1 MGQDYYTLLGI
12 IRNATDADIKKAYR
26 KLALKYHPDKSE
38 DPCAE
43 EKFLQIAEAYDV
55 LSDLRK
61 KATYD
66 KFGEEGLKGGIP
78 IEFGDTGAWTSGY
91 TFHGNANKIFRDF
104 FGGDNPYADFFD
116 VKGEISLGFGG
127 PQGRGAK
134 KQDPHIEKDLY
145 LSLEDLFHGC
155 LKKIKISRRTMNE
168 DGHTSS
174 IKDKIL
180 TIQVK
185 QGWKLGTKI
194 TFPKEGDQ
202 ALTGHTV
209 QIETLDG
216 RFLSIPINDI
226 VHPKYTKVVPGEG
239 MPLSKD
245 PLQKGNLVI
254 QFDIKFPEKLTTSKK
269 KLINRALQL

>member
-1 MGQDYYTLLGI
+1 
-12 IRNATDADIKKAYR
+12 
-26 KLALKYHPDKSE
+26 
-38 DPCAE
+38 
-43 EKFLQIAEAYDV
+43 
-55 LSDLRK
+55 
-61 KATYD
+61 
-66 KFGEEGLKGGIP
+66 
-78 IEFGDTGAWTSGY
+78 
-91 TFHGNANKIFRDF
+91 
-104 FGGDNPYADFFD
+104 
-116 VKGEISLGFGG
+116 EISLGFGG

-202 ALTGHTV
+202 GPNNIPSDIIFVLKEKPHKFFCREENDLIFCAPISLAKALTGHTV

-226 VHPKYTKVVPGEG
+226 V
-239 MPLSKD
+239 
-245 PLQKGNLVI
+245 Q
-254 QFDIKFPEKLTTSKK
+254 
-269 KLINRALQL
+269 

>member
-1 MGQDYYTLLGI
+1 MGQDYYNILGI

-26 KLALKYHPDKSE
+26 KLALKYHPNRST

-55 LSDLRK
+55 LSD
-61 KATYD
+61 Y
-66 KFGEEGLKGGIP
+66 
-78 IEFGDTGAWTSGY
+78 
-91 TFHGNANKIFRDF
+91 
-104 FGGDNPYADFFD
+104 FFD
-116 VKGEISLGFGG
+116 AKGEISLGFGG
-127 PQGRGAK
+127 LRGRGVK
-134 KQDPHIEKDLY
+134 KQDPPIEKELY
-145 LSLEDLFHGC
+145 LSLEDLYHGC

-185 QGWKLGTKI
+185 QGWKPGTKI
-194 TFPKEGDQ
+194 TFPNEGDQ
-202 ALTGHTV
+202 GPNNIPSDIIFVVKEKPHQWFCREENDLIFCAQISLAKALTGHTV
-209 QIETLDG
+209 EIETLDG

-226 VHPKYTKVVPGEG
+226 VHPRYTKVVPGEG
-239 MPLSKD
+239 MPLSKN

-254 QFDIKFPEKLTTSKK
+254 QFNIQFPEKLTTSKK
-269 KLINRALQL
+269 KLIIRALQV